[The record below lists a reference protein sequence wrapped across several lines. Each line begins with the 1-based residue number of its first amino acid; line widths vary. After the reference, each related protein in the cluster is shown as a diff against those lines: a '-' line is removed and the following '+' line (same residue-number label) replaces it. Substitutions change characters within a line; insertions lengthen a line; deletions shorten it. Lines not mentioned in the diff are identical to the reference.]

1 MKRAQVENTR
11 RARAAP
17 AGRAAD
23 MWPSYYNNK
32 LLNKAI
38 ARMRWI
44 DCGTSD
50 TQAKVSRAVC
60 FSLNGKFCSC
70 AWLNLIGVNR

>member
-44 DCGTSD
+44 DRGTSD
-50 TQAKVSRAVC
+50 MLAKVSRAV
-60 FSLNGKFCSC
+60 FLVSFAVVHGSISLE
-70 AWLNLIGVNR
+70 